1 MKRFLMLFTLIATLI
16 ANVAI
21 SETLYVCTNGDD
33 LNGRAA
39 PSKNA
44 DIEMRIPNG
53 EKVEAV
59 SYRGGWVEVLG
70 GETGTVWCK
79 AEYLSS
85 AQEAAEYRN
94 SSGGRVFVRDGIE
107 GAKTGLVVRANDTVS
122 VSREINGWGYIRS
135 GWVNL
140 KFFDPE

>member
-59 SYRGGWVEVLG
+59 SYNVGWVEVLG

-85 AQEAAEYRN
+85 TQEPTEYRN
-94 SSGGRVFVRDGIE
+94 SSGGRVFIRDGIE
-107 GAKTGLVVRANDTVS
+107 GVKTGFVVRANDTVW
-122 VSREINGWGYIRS
+122 VTREINGWGYIES

-140 KFFDPE
+140 NNFK